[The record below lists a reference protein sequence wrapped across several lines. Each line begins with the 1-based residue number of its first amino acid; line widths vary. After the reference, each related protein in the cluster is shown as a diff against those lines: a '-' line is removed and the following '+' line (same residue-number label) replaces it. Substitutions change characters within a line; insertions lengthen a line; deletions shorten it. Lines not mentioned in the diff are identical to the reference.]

1 MAQPNSPSD
10 PLALKKARDLLNADL
25 RRFGWA
31 LFAISGLISVLA
43 LTGSFYMLQVYDRAL
58 TSGSVQTLVFLS
70 ILALAL
76 YLVQG
81 GFDTIRAQLLVRI
94 GARLDRRLAPL
105 SHRVAID
112 MPRYGF
118 SPTEAQE
125 RSRGVDTL
133 RNFLGSQAP
142 GAIFDLPFVPVF
154 LIFVY
159 LLHPVLGAVT
169 LAGLVTLAL
178 LTVIAEVKSRD
189 LAKSAHR
196 ALVLRNTISDSN
208 TRNSEVLIAMGA
220 TGRAV
225 ERFAQANHDHLSLN
239 TRASDITGTMAA
251 MSRVLRMLLQSGLLG
266 LGAYFTIKGE
276 LSAGAI
282 IAVSVASGR
291 AMAPI
296 DQIIGNWKGIVGA
309 RQAWG
314 QLRDTLVVLSVERTP
329 LMLPS
334 PSRTLRVENVTIAS
348 PANGRVL
355 LSDVSFELKAGQ
367 ALAVLGPSG
376 GGKSTLIRALAG
388 VWPVLRGAIRFD
400 DVELTQWDPARAGE
414 IIGYLPQEVGLFNG
428 TVRDNISRFDSDRTS
443 DAIFKAASAA
453 NVHKMISQLPEGYD
467 TEVGALGTALSAGQR
482 QRIGLARA
490 LYRDPFVVLLDEPN
504 AALDAAG
511 ERALNDTIRSI
522 RDRGGIAV
530 IVAHRPSVLAA
541 VDMVAAI
548 HAGKLVAFG
557 TKEEVLSNRDGQ
569 VVAPSTVSGSD
580 DIALEATAP
589 QPGEDKARDRKSRNA
604 MARG

>member
-1 MAQPNSPSD
+1 MAQQTNTPD
-10 PLALKKARDLLNADL
+10 PLAMRKARELLNADL

-31 LFAISGLISVLA
+31 LFAISGVISVLA

-70 ILALAL
+70 VLALAL

-81 GFDTIRAQLLVRI
+81 GFDTIRSQVLVRI

-118 SPTEAQE
+118 SPAEALE
-125 RSRGVDTL
+125 RSRSVDTL

-142 GAIFDLPFVPVF
+142 GAIFDLPFVPIF
-154 LIFVY
+154 LVFVY
-159 LLHPVLGAVT
+159 LLHPILGAVT
-169 LAGLVTLAL
+169 LGGLVALAL
-178 LTVIAEVKSRD
+178 LTVLAEVKSRD
-189 LAKSAHR
+189 LAKSAQR
-196 ALVLRNTISDSN
+196 ALVLRNTISESN

-220 TGRAV
+220 TARAV
-225 ERFAQANHDHLSLN
+225 DRFTAANHDHLALN

-266 LGAYFTIKGE
+266 LGAYLTIKGE

-291 AMAPI
+291 AMAPV
-296 DQIIGNWKGIVGA
+296 DQIIANWKGIAQA

-314 QLRDTLVVLSVERTP
+314 QLRDTLVALSAEKQPV
-329 LMLPS
+329 MLPTPRKS
-334 PSRTLRVENVTIAS
+334 LRVENVTVAS

-355 LSDVSFELKAGQ
+355 LSDVSFELQAGQ
-367 ALAVLGPSG
+367 ALAVIGPSG

-388 VWPVLRGAIRFD
+388 VWPVLRGSIRYD
-400 DVELTQWDPARAGE
+400 DVDLSQWDPARMGE
-414 IIGYLPQEVGLFNG
+414 VIGYLPQEVGLLNG
-428 TVRDNISRFDSDRTS
+428 TVRDNISRFDPNRDSDG
-443 DAIFKAASAA
+443 IYKAAVAA
-453 NVHKMISQLPEGYD
+453 NVHKMITQLPDGYD

-490 LYRDPFVVLLDEPN
+490 LYQDPFVVLLDEPN
-504 AALDAAG
+504 ASLDAAG
-511 ERALNDTIRSI
+511 ERALNDTIKAI
-522 RDRGGIAV
+522 RARGGIAV
-530 IVAHRPSVLAA
+530 VVAHRPSVLAA

-548 HAGKLVAFG
+548 HAGKLAAFG
-557 TKEEVLSNRDGQ
+557 TKEEVLGNREGK
-569 VVAPSTVSGSD
+569 VAAPVTVAGGDQIAVADLTSD
-580 DIALEATAP
+580 VAAA
-589 QPGEDKARDRKSRNA
+589 G
-604 MARG
+604 

>member
-1 MAQPNSPSD
+1 MAQQTSTPD
-10 PLALKKARDLLNADL
+10 PLALRKARELLNADL

-31 LFAISGLISVLA
+31 LFAISGIISVLA

-70 ILALAL
+70 VLALAL

-81 GFDTIRAQLLVRI
+81 GFDTIRAQVLVRM

-125 RSRGVDTL
+125 RSRSVDTL

-154 LIFVY
+154 LVFVY
-159 LLHPVLGAVT
+159 MLHPILGAVT
-169 LAGLVTLAL
+169 LGGLIVLAL
-178 LTVIAEVKSRD
+178 MTVLAEVKSRD

-220 TGRAV
+220 TDRAV
-225 ERFAQANHDHLSLN
+225 ERFAKANHDHLALN
-239 TRASDITGTMAA
+239 TKASDITGTMAA

-266 LGAYFTIKGE
+266 LGAYLTIKGE

-291 AMAPI
+291 ALAPV
-296 DQIIGNWKGIVGA
+296 DQIIANWKGIAGA
-309 RQAWG
+309 RQAWT
-314 QLRDTLVVLSVERTP
+314 QLRDTLVALSAERKPVSLPTP
-329 LMLPS
+329 RQS
-334 PSRTLRVENVTIAS
+334 LRVENLTVAS

-355 LSDVSFELKAGQ
+355 LSDVSFELQAGQ
-367 ALAVLGPSG
+367 AVAVIGPSG

-388 VWPVLRGAIRFD
+388 VWPVLRGTVRYD
-400 DVELTQWDPARAGE
+400 DVDLAQWDPSRMGE
-414 IIGYLPQEVGLFNG
+414 VLGYLPQEVGLLNG
-428 TVRDNISRFDSDRTS
+428 TVRDNISRFDPNRDSDG
-443 DAIFKAASAA
+443 IYKAAMAA
-453 NVHKMISQLPEGYD
+453 NVHKMISQLPDGYD

-490 LYRDPFVVLLDEPN
+490 LYQDPFVVLLDEPN
-504 AALDAAG
+504 ASLDAAG
-511 ERALNDTIRSI
+511 ERALNDTIKAI
-522 RDRGGIAV
+522 RARGGIAV
-530 IVAHRPSVLAA
+530 VVAHRPSVLAA
-541 VDMVAAI
+541 VDMVAAV
-548 HAGKLVAFG
+548 HAGRLAAFG
-557 TKEEVLSNRDGQ
+557 TKEEVLGNRDGK
-569 VVAPSTVSGSD
+569 VAAPVTVAGGD
-580 DIALEATAP
+580 QIALEDMAP
-589 QPGEDKARDRKSRNA
+589 AQAAG
-604 MARG
+604 

>member
-1 MAQPNSPSD
+1 MAQQTSSPD
-10 PLALKKARDLLNADL
+10 PLALRKARELLNADL

-31 LFAISGLISVLA
+31 LFAISGIISVLA

-70 ILALAL
+70 VLALAL

-81 GFDTIRAQLLVRI
+81 GFDTIRSQVLVRI

-118 SPTEAQE
+118 SPAEALE
-125 RSRGVDTL
+125 RSRSVDTL

-154 LIFVY
+154 LVFVY
-159 LLHPVLGAVT
+159 FLHPILGAVT
-169 LAGLVTLAL
+169 LGGLVVLAL
-178 LTVIAEVKSRD
+178 LTVLAEVKSRD
-189 LAKSAHR
+189 LAKAAQR
-196 ALVLRNTISDSN
+196 ALVLRNTISESN
-208 TRNSEVLIAMGA
+208 TRNSEVLIAMGV

-225 ERFAQANHDHLSLN
+225 ERFAEANHEHLALN
-239 TRASDITGTMAA
+239 TKASDITGTMAA

-266 LGAYFTIKGE
+266 LGAYLTIKGE

-291 AMAPI
+291 ALAPI
-296 DQIIGNWKGIVGA
+296 DQIIANWKGIAQA

-314 QLRDTLVVLSVERTP
+314 QLRDTLVALAAERKP
-329 LMLPS
+329 VSMPAPRQS
-334 PSRTLRVENVTIAS
+334 LRVENLTVAS

-355 LSDVSFELKAGQ
+355 LSEVSFELQAGQ
-367 ALAVLGPSG
+367 ALAIIGPSG

-388 VWPVLRGAIRFD
+388 VWPVLRGSVRYD
-400 DVELTQWDPARAGE
+400 DVDLAQWDPARLGE
-414 IIGYLPQEVGLFNG
+414 IIGYLPQEVALLAG
-428 TVRDNISRFDSDRTS
+428 TVRDNISRFDPNRDSDG
-443 DAIFKAASAA
+443 IFKAATAA
-453 NVHKMISQLPEGYD
+453 NVHKMISQLPDGYD

-490 LYRDPFVVLLDEPN
+490 LYQDPFVVLLDEPN
-504 AALDAAG
+504 ASLDAAG
-511 ERALNDTIRSI
+511 ERALNDTIKAI
-522 RDRGGIAV
+522 RARGGIAV
-530 IVAHRPSVLAA
+530 VVAHRPSVLAA

-548 HAGKLVAFG
+548 HAGRLAAFG
-557 TKEEVLSNRDGQ
+557 TKEEVLGNRDGKVAAPVTVAGGDQ
-569 VVAPSTVSGSD
+569 VSLEDMAPAQAAG
-580 DIALEATAP
+580 
-589 QPGEDKARDRKSRNA
+589 
-604 MARG
+604 

>member
-1 MAQPNSPSD
+1 MAQQSSSPD
-10 PLALKKARDLLNADL
+10 PLALRKARELLNADL

-31 LFAISGLISVLA
+31 LFAISGVISLLA

-70 ILALAL
+70 VLALAL

-81 GFDTIRAQLLVRI
+81 GFDTIRSQVLVRI

-118 SPTEAQE
+118 SPAEALE
-125 RSRGVDTL
+125 RSRSVDTL

-159 LLHPVLGAVT
+159 LLHPILGAVT
-169 LAGLVTLAL
+169 LGGLIVLAL
-178 LTVIAEVKSRD
+178 LTVLAEIKSRD
-189 LAKSAHR
+189 LAKSAQR
-196 ALVLRNTISDSN
+196 ALVLRNTISESN
-208 TRNSEVLIAMGA
+208 TRNSEVLIAMGV

-225 ERFAQANHDHLSLN
+225 ERFAEANHEHLALN

-291 AMAPI
+291 ALAPI
-296 DQIIGNWKGIVGA
+296 DQIIANWKNIAQA

-314 QLRDTLVVLSVERTP
+314 QLRDTLVALSAERKPVTLPTP
-329 LMLPS
+329 RQS
-334 PSRTLRVENVTIAS
+334 LRVENLFVAS

-355 LSDVSFELKAGQ
+355 LSEVSFELKAGQ
-367 ALAVLGPSG
+367 ALAIVGPSG

-388 VWPVLRGAIRFD
+388 VWPVLRGSVRYD
-400 DVELTQWDPARAGE
+400 DVELSQWDPARLGE
-414 IIGYLPQEVGLFNG
+414 IIGYLPQEVALLAG
-428 TVRDNISRFDSDRTS
+428 TVRDNISRFDPNRDSDG
-443 DAIFKAASAA
+443 IYKAANAA
-453 NVHKMISQLPEGYD
+453 NVHKMISQLPDGYD

-490 LYRDPFVVLLDEPN
+490 LYQEPFVVLLDEPN
-504 AALDAAG
+504 ASLDAVG
-511 ERALNDTIRSI
+511 ERALNETITAI
-522 RDRGGIAV
+522 RARGGIAV
-530 IVAHRPSVLAA
+530 VVAHRPSVLAA

-548 HAGKLVAFG
+548 HSGRLAAFG
-557 TKEEVLSNRDGQ
+557 TKEEVLGNRDGKVAAPVTVASGDQ
-569 VVAPSTVSGSD
+569 V
-580 DIALEATAP
+580 ALEDIVPAQAA
-589 QPGEDKARDRKSRNA
+589 G
-604 MARG
+604 

>member
-1 MAQPNSPSD
+1 MAQHMSSPD
-10 PLALKKARDLLNADL
+10 PLAMRKARELLNTDL

-31 LFAISGLISVLA
+31 LFAISGVINVLA

-70 ILALAL
+70 VLALAL

-81 GFDTIRAQLLVRI
+81 GFDTIRAQVLVRM

-118 SPTEAQE
+118 SPAEALE
-125 RSRGVDTL
+125 RSRSVDTL

-142 GAIFDLPFVPVF
+142 GAIFDMPFVPVF

-159 LLHPVLGAVT
+159 LLHPILGAVT
-169 LAGLVTLAL
+169 LGGLVALAL
-178 LTVIAEVKSRD
+178 LTVLAEVKSRD
-189 LAKSAHR
+189 LAKSTQR
-196 ALVLRNTISDSN
+196 ALVLRNTISESN

-225 ERFAQANHDHLSLN
+225 ERFAEANHEHLALN
-239 TRASDITGTMAA
+239 TRASDITGTIAA

-266 LGAYFTIKGE
+266 LGAYLTIKGE

-291 AMAPI
+291 AMAPV
-296 DQIIGNWKGIVGA
+296 DQIIANWKGIAQA

-314 QLRDTLVVLSVERTP
+314 QLRDTLVALSAERRP
-329 LMLPS
+329 VMLPAPRQS
-334 PSRTLRVENVTIAS
+334 LRVENMTVAS

-355 LSDVSFELKAGQ
+355 LSDVSFELQAGQ
-367 ALAVLGPSG
+367 ALAIIGPSG
-376 GGKSTLIRALAG
+376 GGKSTLIRALTG
-388 VWPVLRGAIRFD
+388 VWPVLRGSVRYD
-400 DVELTQWDPARAGE
+400 DVDLALWDPARMGQ
-414 IIGYLPQEVGLFNG
+414 IIGYLPQEVGLLNG
-428 TVRDNISRFDSDRTS
+428 TVRDNISRFDPNRDSDG
-443 DAIFKAASAA
+443 IYKAASAA
-453 NVHKMISQLPEGYD
+453 NVHKMISQLPDGYD

-490 LYRDPFVVLLDEPN
+490 LYQDPFVVLLDEPN
-504 AALDAAG
+504 ASLDAAG
-511 ERALNDTIRSI
+511 ERALNDTITAI
-522 RDRGGIAV
+522 RARGGIAV
-530 IVAHRPSVLAA
+530 VVAHRPSVLAA
-541 VDMVAAI
+541 VDMVAAV
-548 HAGKLVAFG
+548 HAGRLAAFG
-557 TKEEVLSNRDGQ
+557 SKEEVLGNRDG
-569 VVAPSTVSGSD
+569 VVAAPVTVAGGD
-580 DIALEATAP
+580 QIAV
-589 QPGEDKARDRKSRNA
+589 EDLAQAKALV
-604 MARG
+604 

>member
-1 MAQPNSPSD
+1 MAQQTSSPD
-10 PLALKKARDLLNADL
+10 PLALRKARELLNADL

-31 LFAISGLISVLA
+31 LFAISGIISVLA

-70 ILALAL
+70 VLALAL

-81 GFDTIRAQLLVRI
+81 GFDTIRSQVLVRI

-118 SPTEAQE
+118 SPAEALE
-125 RSRGVDTL
+125 RSRSVDTL

-154 LIFVY
+154 LVFVY
-159 LLHPVLGAVT
+159 FLHPILGAVT
-169 LAGLVTLAL
+169 LGGLVVLAL
-178 LTVIAEVKSRD
+178 LTVLAEVKSRD
-189 LAKSAHR
+189 LAKAAQR
-196 ALVLRNTISDSN
+196 ALVLRNTISESN
-208 TRNSEVLIAMGA
+208 TRNSEVLIAMGV

-225 ERFAQANHDHLSLN
+225 ERFAEANHEHLALN
-239 TRASDITGTMAA
+239 TKASDITGTMAA

-266 LGAYFTIKGE
+266 LGAYLTIKGE

-291 AMAPI
+291 ALAPI
-296 DQIIGNWKGIVGA
+296 DQIIANWKGIAQA

-314 QLRDTLVVLSVERTP
+314 QLRDTLVALAAERKP
-329 LMLPS
+329 VSMPAPRQS
-334 PSRTLRVENVTIAS
+334 LRVENLTVAS

-355 LSDVSFELKAGQ
+355 LSEVSFELQAGQ
-367 ALAVLGPSG
+367 ALAIIGPSG

-388 VWPVLRGAIRFD
+388 VWPVLRGTVRYD
-400 DVELTQWDPARAGE
+400 DVDLAQWDPARLGE
-414 IIGYLPQEVGLFNG
+414 IIGYLPQEVALLAG
-428 TVRDNISRFDSDRTS
+428 TVRDNISRFDPNRDSDG
-443 DAIFKAASAA
+443 IFKAATAA
-453 NVHKMISQLPEGYD
+453 NVHKMISQLPDGYD

-490 LYRDPFVVLLDEPN
+490 LYQDPFVVLLDEPN
-504 AALDAAG
+504 ASLDAAG
-511 ERALNDTIRSI
+511 ERALNDTIKAI
-522 RDRGGIAV
+522 RARGGIAV
-530 IVAHRPSVLAA
+530 VVAHRPSVLAA

-548 HAGKLVAFG
+548 HAGRLAAFG
-557 TKEEVLSNRDGQ
+557 TKEEVLGNRDGKVAAPVTVAGGDQ
-569 VVAPSTVSGSD
+569 VSLEDMAPAQAAG
-580 DIALEATAP
+580 
-589 QPGEDKARDRKSRNA
+589 
-604 MARG
+604 

>member
-1 MAQPNSPSD
+1 MAQHMSSPD
-10 PLALKKARDLLNADL
+10 PLAMRKARELLNTDL

-31 LFAISGLISVLA
+31 LFAISGVINVLA

-70 ILALAL
+70 VLALAL

-81 GFDTIRAQLLVRI
+81 GFDTIRAQVLVRM

-118 SPTEAQE
+118 SPAEALE
-125 RSRGVDTL
+125 RSRSVDTL

-142 GAIFDLPFVPVF
+142 GAIFDMPFVPVF

-159 LLHPVLGAVT
+159 LLHPILGAVT
-169 LAGLVTLAL
+169 LGGLVALAL
-178 LTVIAEVKSRD
+178 LTVLAEVKSRD
-189 LAKSAHR
+189 LAKSTQR
-196 ALVLRNTISDSN
+196 ALVLRNTISESN

-225 ERFAQANHDHLSLN
+225 ERFAEANHEHLALN
-239 TRASDITGTMAA
+239 TRASDITGTIAA

-266 LGAYFTIKGE
+266 LGAYLTIKGE

-291 AMAPI
+291 AMAPV
-296 DQIIGNWKGIVGA
+296 DQIIANWKGIAQA

-314 QLRDTLVVLSVERTP
+314 QLRDTLVALSAERTP
-329 LMLPS
+329 VMLPAPRQS
-334 PSRTLRVENVTIAS
+334 LRVENMTVAS

-355 LSDVSFELKAGQ
+355 LSDVSFELQAGQ
-367 ALAVLGPSG
+367 ALAIIGPSG
-376 GGKSTLIRALAG
+376 GGKSTLIRALTG
-388 VWPVLRGAIRFD
+388 VWPVLRGSVRYD
-400 DVELTQWDPARAGE
+400 DVDLAQWDPARMGQ
-414 IIGYLPQEVGLFNG
+414 IIGYLPQEVGLLNG
-428 TVRDNISRFDSDRTS
+428 TVRDNISRFDPNRDSDG
-443 DAIFKAASAA
+443 IYKAASAA
-453 NVHKMISQLPEGYD
+453 NVHKMISQLPDGYD

-490 LYRDPFVVLLDEPN
+490 LYQDPFVVLLDEPN
-504 AALDAAG
+504 ASLDAAG
-511 ERALNDTIRSI
+511 ERALNDTITAI
-522 RDRGGIAV
+522 RARGGIAV
-530 IVAHRPSVLAA
+530 VVAHRPSVLAA
-541 VDMVAAI
+541 VDMVAAV
-548 HAGKLVAFG
+548 HAGRLAAFG
-557 TKEEVLSNRDGQ
+557 SKEEVLGNRDG
-569 VVAPSTVSGSD
+569 VVAAPVTVAGGD
-580 DIALEATAP
+580 QIAV
-589 QPGEDKARDRKSRNA
+589 EDLAQAKALV
-604 MARG
+604 

>member
-1 MAQPNSPSD
+1 MAQQTSSPD
-10 PLALKKARDLLNADL
+10 PLALRKARELLNADL

-31 LFAISGLISVLA
+31 LFAISGIISVLA

-70 ILALAL
+70 VLALAL

-81 GFDTIRAQLLVRI
+81 GFDTIRSQVLVRI

-118 SPTEAQE
+118 SPAEALE
-125 RSRGVDTL
+125 RSRSVDTL

-142 GAIFDLPFVPVF
+142 GAIFDLPFVPIF

-159 LLHPVLGAVT
+159 FLHPILGAVT
-169 LAGLVTLAL
+169 LGGLVVLAL
-178 LTVIAEVKSRD
+178 LTVLAEVKSRD
-189 LAKSAHR
+189 LAKAAQR
-196 ALVLRNTISDSN
+196 ALVLRNTISESN
-208 TRNSEVLIAMGA
+208 TRNSEVLIAMGV

-225 ERFAQANHDHLSLN
+225 ERFAEANHEHLALN
-239 TRASDITGTMAA
+239 TKASDITGTMAA

-266 LGAYFTIKGE
+266 LGAYLTIKGE

-291 AMAPI
+291 ALAPI
-296 DQIIGNWKGIVGA
+296 DQIIANWKGIAQA

-314 QLRDTLVVLSVERTP
+314 QLRDTLVALAAERKP
-329 LMLPS
+329 VSLPAPRQS
-334 PSRTLRVENVTIAS
+334 LRVENLTVAS

-355 LSDVSFELKAGQ
+355 LSEVSFELQAGQ
-367 ALAVLGPSG
+367 ALAIIGPSG

-388 VWPVLRGAIRFD
+388 VWPVLRGTVRYD
-400 DVELTQWDPARAGE
+400 DVDLAQWDPARLGE
-414 IIGYLPQEVGLFNG
+414 IIGYLPQEVALLAG
-428 TVRDNISRFDSDRTS
+428 TVRDNISRFDPNRDSDG
-443 DAIFKAASAA
+443 IFKAATAA
-453 NVHKMISQLPEGYD
+453 NVHKMISQLPDGYD

-490 LYRDPFVVLLDEPN
+490 LYQDPFVVLLDEPN
-504 AALDAAG
+504 ASLDAAG
-511 ERALNDTIRSI
+511 ERALNDTIKAI
-522 RDRGGIAV
+522 RARGGIAV
-530 IVAHRPSVLAA
+530 VVAHRPSVLAA

-548 HAGKLVAFG
+548 HAGRLAAFG
-557 TKEEVLSNRDGQ
+557 TKEEVLGNRDGKVAAPVTVAGGDQ
-569 VVAPSTVSGSD
+569 VSLEDMAPVQAAG
-580 DIALEATAP
+580 
-589 QPGEDKARDRKSRNA
+589 
-604 MARG
+604 

>member
-1 MAQPNSPSD
+1 MAQQTSSPD
-10 PLALKKARDLLNADL
+10 PLALRKARELLNADL

-31 LFAISGLISVLA
+31 LFAISGIISVLA

-70 ILALAL
+70 VLALAL

-81 GFDTIRAQLLVRI
+81 GFDTIRSQVLVRI

-118 SPTEAQE
+118 SPAEALE
-125 RSRGVDTL
+125 RSRSVDTL

-142 GAIFDLPFVPVF
+142 GAIFDLPFVPIF

-159 LLHPVLGAVT
+159 FLHPILGAVT
-169 LAGLVTLAL
+169 LGGLVVLAL
-178 LTVIAEVKSRD
+178 LTVLAEVKSRD
-189 LAKSAHR
+189 LAKAAQR
-196 ALVLRNTISDSN
+196 ALVLRNTISESN
-208 TRNSEVLIAMGA
+208 TRNSEVLIAMGV

-225 ERFAQANHDHLSLN
+225 DRFAEANHEHLSLN
-239 TRASDITGTMAA
+239 TKASDITGTMAA

-266 LGAYFTIKGE
+266 LGAYLTIKGE

-291 AMAPI
+291 ALAPI
-296 DQIIGNWKGIVGA
+296 DQIIANWKGIAQA

-314 QLRDTLVVLSVERTP
+314 QLRDTLVALAAERKP
-329 LMLPS
+329 VSLPAPRQS
-334 PSRTLRVENVTIAS
+334 LRVENLTVAS

-355 LSDVSFELKAGQ
+355 LSEVSFELQAGQ
-367 ALAVLGPSG
+367 ALAIIGPSG

-388 VWPVLRGAIRFD
+388 VWPVLRGTVRYD
-400 DVELTQWDPARAGE
+400 DVDLAQWDPARLGE
-414 IIGYLPQEVGLFNG
+414 IIGYLPQEVALLAG
-428 TVRDNISRFDSDRTS
+428 TVRDNISRFDPNRDSDG
-443 DAIFKAASAA
+443 IFKAATAA
-453 NVHKMISQLPEGYD
+453 NVHKMISQLPDGYD

-490 LYRDPFVVLLDEPN
+490 LYQDPFVVLLDEPN
-504 AALDAAG
+504 ASLDAAG
-511 ERALNDTIRSI
+511 ERALNDTIKAI
-522 RDRGGIAV
+522 RARGGIAV
-530 IVAHRPSVLAA
+530 VVAHRPSVLAA

-548 HAGKLVAFG
+548 HAGRLAAFG
-557 TKEEVLSNRDGQ
+557 TKEEVLGNRDGKVAAPVTVAGGDQ
-569 VVAPSTVSGSD
+569 VSLEDMAPAQAAG
-580 DIALEATAP
+580 
-589 QPGEDKARDRKSRNA
+589 
-604 MARG
+604 

>member
-1 MAQPNSPSD
+1 MAQQTNTPD
-10 PLALKKARDLLNADL
+10 PLAMRKARELLNADL

-31 LFAISGLISVLA
+31 LFAISGVISVLA

-70 ILALAL
+70 VLALAL

-81 GFDTIRAQLLVRI
+81 GFDTIRSQVLVRI

-118 SPTEAQE
+118 SPAEALE
-125 RSRGVDTL
+125 RSRSVDTL

-142 GAIFDLPFVPVF
+142 GAIFDLPFVPIF
-154 LIFVY
+154 LVFVY
-159 LLHPVLGAVT
+159 LLHPILGAVT
-169 LAGLVTLAL
+169 LGGLVALAL
-178 LTVIAEVKSRD
+178 LTVLAEVKSRD
-189 LAKSAHR
+189 LAKSAQR
-196 ALVLRNTISDSN
+196 ALVLRNTISESN

-220 TGRAV
+220 TARAV
-225 ERFAQANHDHLSLN
+225 ERFATANHDHLALN

-266 LGAYFTIKGE
+266 LGAYLTIKGE

-291 AMAPI
+291 AMAPV
-296 DQIIGNWKGIVGA
+296 DQIIANWKGIAQA

-314 QLRDTLVVLSVERTP
+314 QLRDTLVALAAEKQPV
-329 LMLPS
+329 MLPAPRQS
-334 PSRTLRVENVTIAS
+334 LRVENVTVAS

-355 LSDVSFELKAGQ
+355 LSDVSFELQAGQ
-367 ALAVLGPSG
+367 ALAVIGPSG

-388 VWPVLRGAIRFD
+388 VWPVLRGSIRYD
-400 DVELTQWDPARAGE
+400 DVDLAQWDPARLGE
-414 IIGYLPQEVGLFNG
+414 VIGYLPQEVGLLNG
-428 TVRDNISRFDSDRTS
+428 TVRDNISRFDPNRDSDG
-443 DAIFKAASAA
+443 IYKAAVAA
-453 NVHKMISQLPEGYD
+453 NVHKMITQLPDGYD

-490 LYRDPFVVLLDEPN
+490 LYQDPFVVLLDEPN
-504 AALDAAG
+504 ASLDAAG
-511 ERALNDTIRSI
+511 ERALNDTIKAI
-522 RDRGGIAV
+522 QLRGGIAV
-530 IVAHRPSVLAA
+530 VVAHRPSVLAA
-541 VDMVAAI
+541 VDRVAVI
-548 HAGKLVAFG
+548 HAGKLAAFG
-557 TKEEVLSNRDGQ
+557 TKEEVLGNREGK
-569 VVAPSTVSGSD
+569 VAAPVTVAGSD
-580 DIALEATAP
+580 QIAVA
-589 QPGEDKARDRKSRNA
+589 D
-604 MARG
+604 MADGAQAVG